1 MERRSRGNVESA
13 WKCFVIQPFDD
24 GGPYDKR
31 YDETFK
37 PAIEEA
43 GLEPYR
49 IDKDPGVEIPI
60 EEIERQ
66 IANSVACLADISTD
80 NPNVWYELG
89 YAMAKGRV
97 VILICSDERKGGYP
111 FDVRH
116 RKVIKYS
123 TKSAGGYDKL
133 RRDITKHLQK
143 RHRRM
148 DRVANA
154 PDDVG
159 TSQSPDLTEYEVQAL
174 AVVAGEHDRTIRTTR
189 FHERLKRT
197 GLRGYVVNLASRSLM
212 DQSFLEETVMEESGE
227 RIGFFR
233 VTGAGML
240 VLRRLVDE
248 GDLPVQAVSHGRT
261 QPRQSTTARQSPITE
276 PDDDLPF

>member
-1 MERRSRGNVESA
+1 MDSA

-37 PAIEEA
+37 PAIEDA
-43 GLEPYR
+43 GLEAYR

-60 EEIERQ
+60 DEIERQ
-66 IANSVACLADISTD
+66 IASSIACLADISTN

-123 TKSAGGYDKL
+123 TKSAGGYARL
-133 RRDITKHLQK
+133 RRDITKHLQE
-143 RHRRM
+143 RRRTM

-159 TSQSPDLTEYEVQAL
+159 TSQSPNLTEYEVEAL
-174 AVVAGEHDRTIRTTR
+174 VIVAGALDATIYTHHFHDA
-189 FHERLKRT
+189 FVKA
-197 GLRGYVVNLASRSLM
+197 GLREYVASVASHSLVERG
-212 DQSFLEETVMEESGE
+212 FLEETWTDD
-227 RIGFFR
+227 R
-233 VTGAGML
+233 VPCLCLTGAGAL
-240 VLRRLVDE
+240 ELKRLVDE
-248 GDLPVQAVSHGRT
+248 GDLPVQAVSRGRT